1 MEYPRPLTVYY
12 PRQSTELERR
22 EEAKM
27 SDFTSGV
34 EPKLLTLGSYT
45 FSLALRS
52 VWAFVIAAIASTGF
66 VFALTN
72 DLEENLASLLVIR
85 LYFAVALALEV
96 AFCIFYLVL
105 YSLQKTKSDLTT
117 IS

>member
-27 SDFTSGV
+27 NDFKAGV

-52 VWAFVIAAIASTGF
+52 VWALVIAAIASTGF
-66 VFALTN
+66 VFAWTN
-72 DLEENLASLLVIR
+72 DLAESDASLTIIR
-85 LYFAVALALEV
+85 LYFAVVLILEV
-96 AFCIFYLVL
+96 AFCIFYLIL
-105 YSLQKTKSDLTT
+105 YCL
-117 IS
+117 